1 MDWIKLERLI
11 EKYYDG
17 TTRISEEN
25 EMRELLQREDLPE
38 KFGAEAAMFGY
49 YQREKAIEPDHP
61 IDLFN
66 SGMKRSTRRTSFRLW
81 SIAAS
86 IALLITSGVLLFT
99 NTENNHEAVVKSNTS
114 MESAFQS
121 TAGAFMVVS
130 DMIEESK
137 TEVKKLDKI
146 EKTREKAVKSLSAAT
161 SND

>member
-1 MDWIKLERLI
+1 MDWTELEKLI
-11 EKYYDG
+11 DKYYDG

-25 EMRELLQREDLPE
+25 KMRELLQREDLPE

-49 YQREKAIEPDHP
+49 YKRERAIEPDQP
-61 IDLFN
+61 IEVFN
-66 SGMKRSTRRTSFRLW
+66 SGMKRSTQRTSFRLW
-81 SIAAS
+81 TIAAS
-86 IALLITSGVLLFT
+86 IALLITSGVLIFT
-99 NTENNHEAVVKSNTS
+99 NTENNNQPVLRTNASA
-114 MESAFQS
+114 ESAFQS

-146 EKTREKAVKSLSAAT
+146 EKTREKAVKSLSAAK